1 MLDETLIQL
10 LLLLGVTVAV
20 VLSFQKFH
28 IPPSL
33 AYLLVGVLLGSHT
46 AGPVIDDRYIG
57 LIAEFGI
64 VFLLFT
70 IGLSFSLAHIYS
82 LRHMIMGLGT
92 AQVVLTTA
100 VVAAGLWLLGIR
112 PEIAFVIGAVFAQSS
127 TTIIVK
133 QLSEQ
138 GEEHT
143 RHGRLGTAL
152 SVFQDITAV
161 PFVVIIPVLGI
172 AAADEVVGTLVL
184 ALIKAILAIAIM
196 VISGRFLLK
205 PLFHLVAQKRSAELF
220 TLTVLFVCMLSA
232 WITKSLGLSMAFG
245 AFLAGMMLADTEFRH
260 QVDSSIR
267 PFRDVLLGI
276 FFISIGMLIDLGLLP
291 EIWLQAFAG
300 TLALLM
306 IKFLLVTTIVRLSKI
321 DWNTALRTGLVLA
334 VGGEFG
340 FALLAIALNSGAIA
354 QQHAQIALTSVL
366 MSMIVAPFMI
376 RYNRLLAAK
385 VLPLSFAEHLEKSN
399 NQDSIQDIHDHHANN
414 HVVICG
420 FGRIGQLV
428 SRCLERENI
437 PYIALDMDPSRVREA
452 RLSGYPVYFAD
463 SAELSVL
470 EAVNIQSA
478 RLLLISHDDTS
489 AALKT
494 LKNVKHFKPELTVLV
509 RTRDESHLDELKEAG
524 ATEVIPETL
533 EAGMMLIS
541 HTLLA
546 LKRPLYSIAQYIQ
559 EQRIN
564 RYQMLRELF
573 RGDNEHLI
581 DRPEEKMTDR
591 LYPVQLDNK
600 SPAVGRA
607 LADLANDTRNLVITA
622 LVRDGQRQLS
632 PSQDTVLKEN
642 DVLVLF
648 GSEDDLKRAEIL
660 FTEKESSKNK
670 K

>member
-28 IPPSL
+28 IPHSL

-46 AGPVIDDRYIG
+46 AGPVIDDRYIS
-57 LIAEFGI
+57 LTAEFGI

-82 LRHMIMGLGT
+82 LRHTILGLGT
-92 AQVVLTTA
+92 AQVLLTTA
-100 VVAAGLWLLGIR
+100 VVGAGLWFSGTR
-112 PEIAFVIGAVFAQSS
+112 AEIAFVIGAVFAQSS

-133 QLSEQ
+133 QLAEQ

-143 RHGRLGTAL
+143 RHGRLSTAL

-161 PFVVIIPVLGI
+161 PFVIIIPVLGI
-172 AAADEVVGTLVL
+172 AAADEVVSALGL
-184 ALIKAILAIAIM
+184 ALIEALLAIAIM
-196 VISGRFLLK
+196 IFSGRFLLK
-205 PLFHLVAQKRSAELF
+205 PLFHLVTQKRSAELF
-220 TLTVLFVCMLSA
+220 TLTVLFVCILSA

-245 AFLAGMMLADTEFRH
+245 AFLAGIMLADTEFRH
-260 QVDSSIR
+260 QVDSTIR

-276 FFISIGMLIDLGLLP
+276 FFISIGMLIDLELLP
-291 EIWLQAFAG
+291 KIWLQALG
-300 TLALLM
+300 GALVLLV
-306 IKFLLVTTIVRLSKI
+306 IKFFLVAAIVKLAKI

-340 FALLAIALNSGAIA
+340 FALLAIALKSGAIT
-354 QQHAQIALTSVL
+354 QSYAQIALASVL
-366 MSMIVAPFMI
+366 ISMIIAPFMI
-376 RYNRLLAAK
+376 RYNRILAAMFSP
-385 VLPLSFAEHLEKSN
+385 LPMGENLEESR
-399 NQDSIQDIHDHHANN
+399 NQDMIPSHGIHN

-428 SRCLERENI
+428 SKCLEKENI
-437 PYIALDMDPSRVREA
+437 PYIALDMDPTRVREA
-452 RLSGYPVYFAD
+452 RLSGHPVYLAD
-463 SAELSVL
+463 SAEISILD
-470 EAVNIQSA
+470 AVNLQTA

-489 AALKT
+489 AAIKT
-494 LKNVKHFKPELTVLV
+494 LKYAKHLKAELTILV
-509 RTRDESHLDELKEAG
+509 RTRDESHLSELREAG
-524 ATEVIPETL
+524 ASEVIPETL

-541 HTLLA
+541 HTLFA
-546 LKRPLYSIAQYIQ
+546 LNRPLYNIARYIQ

-564 RYQMLRELF
+564 RYQMLHELF
-573 RGDNEHLI
+573 RGDNEYLI
-581 DRPEEKMTDR
+581 DKPEEKMSDR
-591 LYPVQLDNK
+591 LYPVLLDDK
-600 SPAVGRA
+600 SPAIGQT
-607 LADLANDTRNLVITA
+607 LADLITDKKNLVVTA

-632 PSQDTVLKEN
+632 PPLNTVLKEN

-648 GSEDDLKRAEIL
+648 GSEDDLKKAEVL
-660 FTEKESSKNK
+660 FTETETSKSK